1 MKGKLKRFLS
11 LVLVAVMVLNVLP
24 VNVFAEGHEH
34 SYNIEIVTVPSC
46 TEGGYSTFMCECG
59 DSYVGAETGAA
70 GHSEAVDEAVA
81 PTETEPGL
89 TEGSHCSVCGTVL
102 VAQEEIPATGSD
114 EPEDEPVEKHEHSY
128 STEHVTAP
136 SCTEGGYTTFVCECG
151 DSYIGDETSA
161 TGHSEVVDEA
171 VAPTETE
178 SGLTEGSHCSVCGA
192 VLVAQEEI
200 PAVGNENTGI
210 ETVGDETTGDETVGD
225 ETTGDETADDET
237 VGDETA
243 DDETVGD
250 ETADDETADD
260 ETIGDETTDDETVG
274 DETADDETA
283 DDETIGDEATADE
296 AVGDETVGD
305 ETVGDETTGD
315 EIVGDEATADEAV
328 GDETVG
334 DETVGDETIGDEAT
348 DDEAAEGTECAHE
361 NTEPLAAVAAT
372 CAASGLTEGSKCSD
386 CGEILSAQEE
396 IPATSEHAYNEEN
409 VCSVCGTQKPEG
421 DAEETDPE
429 EESTAGEADVELTG
443 LDAETDAQ
451 NDTTET
457 DIVKKLPEAE
467 VTVLKPLTLAA
478 GDYMVWPSS
487 GDATIDRPL
496 NIVMNFKAKDTLE
509 EAQNGGYGKWKT
521 DFYLKVT
528 GIEGDSMLADGC
540 YLAGNY
546 GTYGWIVIPTDGLQI
561 DENVSYP
568 IVSDYDPNLT
578 YENICD
584 YVKEFTAAIYI
595 APAILEANPDMKVE
609 LTLKMT
615 NPDNEDE
622 TLIIGEPAVYDVD
635 DLGSFVAKAGGNKYL
650 SLPAAVEAAQAGD
663 TVTLLKD
670 VELTEYLKISKAL
683 TLNLNGK
690 EITADFES
698 DYGTIYVSMQ
708 GSLTIK
714 GSGSVSSTASHAIGN
729 YGTVKVEGGTF
740 KAGVDPTHGQ
750 LAALYNFYYNGST
763 YGKST
768 IEGGTFKSPIFNCG
782 ELKISGGQM
791 NVVDNSGKLTIVGG
805 AFGGEIIDRDGGDAP
820 ELEDKGTIVIS
831 GGTFENAVEK
841 NWCREGFMPV
851 KNADGKY
858 GVYKLPEAEVTV
870 LEPLT
875 LTEAEHDYMVWPS
888 GDDTI
893 DRPLNIVMNFKAKD
907 TLEEAQNGGFGK
919 WKTDFYLKLT
929 GLANSSITADNC
941 YLAGNYGEYGW
952 IVIPADGL
960 VIEDGVSYP
969 VVSAYDANLTYENIC
984 DYVKDFTAAIYIAP
998 AILEANPDIKVELTL
1013 KMTNPNNESETLVIG
1028 EPAVY
1033 DVDDLGNCVAEIDGR
1048 KFISL
1053 PAAIAA
1059 AQADDTVTLLDDIEL
1074 TEGIVIAA
1082 DKDFTLDLNG
1092 KTIRQTK
1099 AQTAGYQMILNDGI
1113 LTIEDKVGGGK
1124 ISYTDTGNG
1133 GEYISDTIYN
1143 RGTLV
1148 INGGTIEN
1156 LSSATVAQNGY
1167 PHAVDTYS
1175 GIRDTSVTITGGT
1188 ITCSEYSAIR
1198 MFCVSADNKA
1208 DLLITGGTI
1217 NGAVDMQNGTKN
1229 AAKGSLTVTGGTFN
1243 NNKANSFR
1251 FANWNGGAQEY
1262 GIEASI
1268 QGGTIN
1274 GAITTAYVPAAANW
1288 DSKIVSG
1295 GTFAAPVAEAYC
1307 AEGYIPADNG
1317 DGTYGVKVG
1326 KYVAR
1331 NTTTG
1336 VGYETLAAAIDA
1348 AQAGETVTLLK
1359 DVTLTGKLTIS
1370 KNITIDGA
1378 NHKIIANH
1386 TYFILETA
1394 SDCTFKNVTLDTN
1407 NKAKGVKIASGSVVF
1422 DNVTIPNSNKS
1433 DAITVYGSLEIRNY
1447 FKVESS
1453 YQVFDAS
1460 NGKVTVAPDTVFD
1473 FTSQIGLVSPATS
1486 DLSAAEDTEGNPYF
1500 EAFSSTAYYKRL
1512 SGILSAKDLTLLK
1525 DVELSA
1531 NIPLSGTLNLNGH
1544 QLTIADGKS
1553 VNVNA
1558 GTVLDVV
1565 GEGGKINGLLKPVN
1579 TGLIFAETAVGA
1591 TYPADASQYVTG
1603 EWVAVGYYDAVVVE
1617 QAAISRSLAAACGQ
1631 AESGETILL
1640 MKDVTLTEALTLD
1653 KAVTLD
1659 LDGKNITGTVNVG
1672 AAVTLLNGTITGE
1685 IKLTTVDATLTG
1697 AEGMNVTTDIA
1708 EQKVVYENGVYKV
1721 VAKVYVAQVGE
1732 TKYETLDEA
1741 IEAAQAGE
1749 TVTLI
1754 KDIELTETQILE
1766 TNIILDLNGKK
1777 LTTDKDACI
1786 RINAGSV
1793 TIMDGV
1799 GGGGIGTSSAN
1810 GYGVSLYG
1818 SSTVTISGGS
1828 ISGVSA
1834 ADDSKAIITGGSF
1847 DGAVADL
1854 NRDGNST
1861 ITLTLAEGKTE
1872 GASFPGGITVTGTT
1886 LSEVLSEDMACWQ
1899 TDKPVTIT
1907 GGQAEITGDVVI
1919 KACSHADASYTD
1931 NGDGTHDQTC
1941 ICGKVIVDNEAHSYG
1956 TNHLCEKCQSE
1967 EPVYVAFHSLS
1978 LKGNIG
1984 VNYYLHID
1992 ESIVADTTGYMRF
2005 ITPRGGTVD
2014 IPIGQAEVRTS
2025 GGKTYYGFTATVAA
2039 KEMTDV
2045 VIGQYF
2051 YNGGSSK
2058 VKEYSVKAYADII
2071 LANEG
2076 FAKAQP
2082 LVRAMLNYGAYSQE
2096 HFGYNT
2102 ENLACQ
2108 TTDVSAVTAETLRSF
2123 AIASGQ
2129 GTALVPLVSSSL
2141 ILKTETTLRLIFQPA
2156 QSVTEMTVTYNG
2168 SELSVTKLSS
2178 YRYVNITNISA
2189 KNLDDNYTVTVND
2202 GTETADV
2209 TYSPMA
2215 YCYNVL
2221 NAAEGTFD
2229 EKLQNTVRALYLY
2242 NQAANDYFN

>member
-1 MKGKLKRFLS
+1 
-11 LVLVAVMVLNVLP
+11 
-24 VNVFAEGHEH
+24 
-34 SYNIEIVTVPSC
+34 
-46 TEGGYSTFMCECG
+46 
-59 DSYVGAETGAA
+59 
-70 GHSEAVDEAVA
+70 
-81 PTETEPGL
+81 
-89 TEGSHCSVCGTVL
+89 
-102 VAQEEIPATGSD
+102 
-114 EPEDEPVEKHEHSY
+114 
-128 STEHVTAP
+128 
-136 SCTEGGYTTFVCECG
+136 
-151 DSYIGDETSA
+151 
-161 TGHSEVVDEA
+161 
-171 VAPTETE
+171 
-178 SGLTEGSHCSVCGA
+178 
-192 VLVAQEEI
+192 
-200 PAVGNENTGI
+200 
-210 ETVGDETTGDETVGD
+210 
-225 ETTGDETADDET
+225 
-237 VGDETA
+237 
-243 DDETVGD
+243 
-250 ETADDETADD
+250 
-260 ETIGDETTDDETVG
+260 
-274 DETADDETA
+274 
-283 DDETIGDEATADE
+283 
-296 AVGDETVGD
+296 
-305 ETVGDETTGD
+305 
-315 EIVGDEATADEAV
+315 
-328 GDETVG
+328 
-334 DETVGDETIGDEAT
+334 
-348 DDEAAEGTECAHE
+348 
-361 NTEPLAAVAAT
+361 
-372 CAASGLTEGSKCSD
+372 
-386 CGEILSAQEE
+386 
-396 IPATSEHAYNEEN
+396 
-409 VCSVCGTQKPEG
+409 
-421 DAEETDPE
+421 
-429 EESTAGEADVELTG
+429 
-443 LDAETDAQ
+443 
-451 NDTTET
+451 
-457 DIVKKLPEAE
+457 
-467 VTVLKPLTLAA
+467 
-478 GDYMVWPSS
+478 
-487 GDATIDRPL
+487 
-496 NIVMNFKAKDTLE
+496 
-509 EAQNGGYGKWKT
+509 
-521 DFYLKVT
+521 
-528 GIEGDSMLADGC
+528 
-540 YLAGNY
+540 
-546 GTYGWIVIPTDGLQI
+546 
-561 DENVSYP
+561 
-568 IVSDYDPNLT
+568 
-578 YENICD
+578 
-584 YVKEFTAAIYI
+584 
-595 APAILEANPDMKVE
+595 
-609 LTLKMT
+609 
-615 NPDNEDE
+615 
-622 TLIIGEPAVYDVD
+622 
-635 DLGSFVAKAGGNKYL
+635 
-650 SLPAAVEAAQAGD
+650 
-663 TVTLLKD
+663 
-670 VELTEYLKISKAL
+670 
-683 TLNLNGK
+683 
-690 EITADFES
+690 
-698 DYGTIYVSMQ
+698 
-708 GSLTIK
+708 
-714 GSGSVSSTASHAIGN
+714 
-729 YGTVKVEGGTF
+729 
-740 KAGVDPTHGQ
+740 
-750 LAALYNFYYNGST
+750 
-763 YGKST
+763 
-768 IEGGTFKSPIFNCG
+768 
-782 ELKISGGQM
+782 
-791 NVVDNSGKLTIVGG
+791 
-805 AFGGEIIDRDGGDAP
+805 
-820 ELEDKGTIVIS
+820 
-831 GGTFENAVEK
+831 
-841 NWCREGFMPV
+841 
-851 KNADGKY
+851 
-858 GVYKLPEAEVTV
+858 
-870 LEPLT
+870 
-875 LTEAEHDYMVWPS
+875 
-888 GDDTI
+888 
-893 DRPLNIVMNFKAKD
+893 
-907 TLEEAQNGGFGK
+907 
-919 WKTDFYLKLT
+919 
-929 GLANSSITADNC
+929 
-941 YLAGNYGEYGW
+941 
-952 IVIPADGL
+952 
-960 VIEDGVSYP
+960 
-969 VVSAYDANLTYENIC
+969 
-984 DYVKDFTAAIYIAP
+984 
-998 AILEANPDIKVELTL
+998 
-1013 KMTNPNNESETLVIG
+1013 
-1028 EPAVY
+1028 
-1033 DVDDLGNCVAEIDGR
+1033 
-1048 KFISL
+1048 
-1053 PAAIAA
+1053 
-1059 AQADDTVTLLDDIEL
+1059 
-1074 TEGIVIAA
+1074 
-1082 DKDFTLDLNG
+1082 
-1092 KTIRQTK
+1092 
-1099 AQTAGYQMILNDGI
+1099 
-1113 LTIEDKVGGGK
+1113 
-1124 ISYTDTGNG
+1124 
-1133 GEYISDTIYN
+1133 
-1143 RGTLV
+1143 
-1148 INGGTIEN
+1148 
-1156 LSSATVAQNGY
+1156 
-1167 PHAVDTYS
+1167 
-1175 GIRDTSVTITGGT
+1175 
-1188 ITCSEYSAIR
+1188 
-1198 MFCVSADNKA
+1198 
-1208 DLLITGGTI
+1208 
-1217 NGAVDMQNGTKN
+1217 
-1229 AAKGSLTVTGGTFN
+1229 
-1243 NNKANSFR
+1243 
-1251 FANWNGGAQEY
+1251 
-1262 GIEASI
+1262 
-1268 QGGTIN
+1268 IN

-1307 AEGYIPADNG
+1307 AEGYIPVKNS
-1317 DGTYGVKVG
+1317 DGTYGVKLG
-1326 KYVAR
+1326 EYVAR